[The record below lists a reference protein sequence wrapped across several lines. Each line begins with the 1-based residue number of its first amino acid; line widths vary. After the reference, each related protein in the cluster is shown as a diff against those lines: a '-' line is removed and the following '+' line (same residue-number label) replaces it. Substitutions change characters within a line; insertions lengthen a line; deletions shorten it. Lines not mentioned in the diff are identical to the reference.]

1 MLLCAGGYIAVV
13 AVDEELSPYS
23 PAGSSVHRDALYYR
37 FAVTIYQ
44 GTWSSAH
51 GVAIL
56 AFQPLNRVRSDAL
69 RRFELQ
75 ISLHHCVTSILSFEF
90 SKPHEEFHY
99 CTGVFTS
106 TVVQVAVRST
116 GSST

>member
-90 SKPHEEFHY
+90 SKPH
-99 CTGVFTS
+99 
-106 TVVQVAVRST
+106 TVLYWSIYKYGST
-116 GSST
+116 GSGT